1 MLTANKKGCA
11 DDLKHL
17 VYSEIM
23 QNKSYDMPSDINTN
37 LMTCLLI
44 LKITFTITF
53 SPNEWISCLACF
65 TLHKTITYLLRFI
78 VRFRYEPIIYFEY
91 IQKITFFN

>member
-17 VYSEIM
+17 VFSETM

-53 SPNEWISCLACF
+53 
-65 TLHKTITYLLRFI
+65 
-78 VRFRYEPIIYFEY
+78 
-91 IQKITFFN
+91 

>member
-53 SPNEWISCLACF
+53 
-65 TLHKTITYLLRFI
+65 
-78 VRFRYEPIIYFEY
+78 
-91 IQKITFFN
+91 